1 MGTSRSMPPPA
12 DAAVFE
18 DTHLSG
24 RPLVYVYGA
33 PPPAS
38 AGLCR
43 GVKLALA
50 GMKAGGRR
58 RVIVPAGLG
67 FGDSGLAGRQGSVP
81 PGATLEY
88 DLELIRVSIPPS

>member
-1 MGTSRSMPPPA
+1 M
-12 DAAVFE
+12 
-18 DTHLSG
+18 SG
-24 RPLVYVYGA
+24 RPVVFVYGA

-43 GVKLALA
+43 GVELALKT
-50 GMKAGGRR
+50 MKGGGRR
-58 RVIVPAGLG
+58 RVVVPAGLG
-67 FGDSGLAGRQGSVP
+67 FGESGLAGRRGDVP